1 MILKLIA
8 IAFVLYFVYKLF
20 GGKLPNFGLNTSN
33 SKEQKKLDEDTL
45 VECEKCST
53 FVTVKESLLIGNK
66 YYCDEC
72 ASKV

>member
-8 IAFVLYFVYKLF
+8 IAVVLYFVYKLF
-20 GGKLPNFGLNTSN
+20 GGKLPDFGLTGLK
-33 SKEQKKLDEDTL
+33 SKEDKKLDEDTL

-53 FVTVKESLLIGNK
+53 FITVKESLLIGSK

-72 ASKV
+72 GAKI